1 MQSPSELRHRNGSES
16 NMIFETR
23 KSRTLHQGNT
33 PVHLPTPWSAVLTLA
48 FCLTASTGLGTTT
61 NVYFTRFE
69 ASEGYSTNYTLV
81 GQAGWLGE
89 GTGGNGLVNDFFPR
103 EGQQAYLGYW
113 PPLRTNEQQTAVWKP
128 LNFEPL
134 RAGFPLVRF
143 SVLMRIED
151 STAANG
157 QYDNFQWQFYNRQ
170 TNRLFTLDFDNYYL
184 DISYRLDG
192 TNNWVTTPVKFT
204 NGVAELLVV
213 TMDFAAN
220 RWSATFGGR
229 LIATNQPLTTTGAE
243 LSLGEIDAVWVYYNP
258 ARPGDNYMLFDNYR
272 VTAEAKAPA
281 ARLLLMERSPSG
293 HVWLRLYGQPS
304 ARYVIEAAPA
314 LPTATW
320 TPLRTNASPDGI
332 IDFVDTTAVHLPSRF
347 YRARLLP

>member
-1 MQSPSELRHRNGSES
+1 MHWPSKVRDRNGSKS
-16 NMIFETR
+16 NMVFEPPQPSPLRPGDTSLLR
-23 KSRTLHQGNT
+23 AAPR
-33 PVHLPTPWSAVLTLA
+33 SAALTLA
-48 FCLTASTGLGTTT
+48 ICLTVWTSLGTIT
-61 NVYFTRFE
+61 NVYVTGFE
-69 ASEGYSTNYTLV
+69 ASEGYSTNYTLA

-89 GTGGNGLVNDFFPR
+89 GSGGNGLVNNFFPG

-134 RAGFPLVRF
+134 RAGLPLVRF

-151 STAANG
+151 STTANG

-192 TNNWVTTPVKFT
+192 TNNWVTTTVKFT

-213 TMDFAAN
+213 EMDFAAN

-229 LIATNQPLTTTGAE
+229 LIATHQPLTTTGAE

-272 VTAEAKAPA
+272 VTAEARAPA

-314 LPTATW
+314 LPSATW

-332 IDFVDTTAVHLPSRF
+332 IDFIDTTAVHAPSRF